1 MVALLILF
9 GNTCYPILLRFI
21 IWVMWKTVPANSS
34 MRESLKFLL
43 DHPRRCFVYLFPSTT
58 TWFLVVVVLFLTC
71 IDFFTFMVLDIGTP
85 AVEAI
90 PIGTRVAA
98 GFFQSV
104 AVRAAGFAIVPMNNI
119 APSVKVMFV
128 IMMYISV
135 YPIAMSVRSTNVYEE
150 RSLGLFDEDEDEDE
164 LEEEEEE
171 IGKQVGANA
180 VAKYL
185 GFQ

>member
-1 MVALLILF
+1 MLILF

-21 IWVMWKTVPANSS
+21 IWVMWKLVPADSS
-34 MRESLKFLL
+34 TSESLKFLL

-58 TWFLVVVVLFLTC
+58 TWFLVVVVLLLTC
-71 IDFFTFMVLDIGTP
+71 VDFLTFMVLDIGTP
-85 AVEAI
+85 AIEEIQV
-90 PIGTRVAA
+90 GTRIAA
-98 GFFQSV
+98 GLFQSV
-104 AVRAAGFAIVPMNNI
+104 AVRAAGFAIVPMNSL
-119 APSVKVMFV
+119 APAVKVMFV

-150 RSLGLFDEDEDEDE
+150 RALGLFDEDDDEDE
-164 LEEEEEE
+164 LEDEEEK
-171 IGKQVGANA
+171 IGNMTGANA